1 MSDRAHDRYQNQTDL
16 ALAHSFRSMSRW
28 TSSYNATYANPHG
41 EDPSYQQAYLHK
53 HLIVGR
59 FKAMR
64 AAFTQL
70 NSNGVVSSEEMNI
83 LTSMYKLDSG
93 KAREISAGMEKKDGK
108 FNYTDY
114 IHKLRK
120 AKYNYLESLP
130 ESIIKTI
137 PPSVID
143 AANSQETLISVTGD
157 RRSRFLNIN
166 MALLAHDT
174 EGTGLLRKDLLLF
187 MLKLFGLDTGSI
199 CYTFSR
205 FDHNENKLIAYV
217 PFLDSL
223 KENQSPDDDLGATVG
238 PCPRSPF
245 KRSLKKSM
253 KQ

>member
-1 MSDRAHDRYQNQTDL
+1 
-16 ALAHSFRSMSRW
+16 
-28 TSSYNATYANPHG
+28 
-41 EDPSYQQAYLHK
+41 
-53 HLIVGR
+53 
-59 FKAMR
+59 MR

-187 MLKLFGLDTGSI
+187 M
-199 CYTFSR
+199 
-205 FDHNENKLIAYV
+205 
-217 PFLDSL
+217 
-223 KENQSPDDDLGATVG
+223 
-238 PCPRSPF
+238 
-245 KRSLKKSM
+245 
-253 KQ
+253 